1 MFDREIKY
9 VRAGAGLNKSSTV
22 HSADHRAAR
31 RRQRRAVA
39 PPPPGAAAPAPDAA
53 RVPRALGA
61 EDADGPARPSAE
73 REVEEIAEAPRAVV
87 VHQDLH
93 NQEGKGRGIR
103 RERGAGS
110 GGKRVQEG
118 KVMGAVP
125 PRRQGDAGAGGQGDA
140 RLFQAGGK
148 GEGNR
153 ETENEQAGAAV
164 DEGGRVAPP
173 DGDE

>member
-93 NQEGKGRGIR
+93 HQEGKGRGIR

-110 GGKRVQEG
+110 GGKRVVG
-118 KVMGAVP
+118 SG
-125 PRRQGDAGAGGQGDA
+125 
-140 RLFQAGGK
+140 
-148 GEGNR
+148 GEGDGSCSTQEAR
-153 ETENEQAGAAV
+153 GCRSKRAG
-164 DEGGRVAPP
+164 
-173 DGDE
+173 